1 DCFVRD
7 NIVWVN
13 DEDGMHVVDFT
24 DPLDPIILG
33 SLTDYPFAGYNHSGW
48 MNDDGTLYVMADETH
63 GSPLKFVD
71 ATDLSDLQ
79 VISTVSPG
87 THPFSV
93 VQNPFFTGDL
103 VHVAYYFDGY
113 YLWDASDP
121 LQPQLIGFY
130 DRNQIPH
137 NDSYMGAWGVYP
149 YLPSGRVLVSDM
161 QSGLWVL
168 DIDQAVAIKETSS
181 HSTFRVQPSITA
193 GPVSIRSESSIEGP
207 ITIRI
212 FDAAGRTVQQ
222 IGSVQVPMEVDLG
235 GSNDGLYFIHIEA
248 GDRTTTQRI
257 MKIGD
262 R

>member
-71 ATDLSDLQ
+71 ATNLSDLQ

-87 THPFSV
+87 THPLSV
-93 VQNPFFTGDL
+93 VHNPFFTGDL

-121 LQPQLIGFY
+121 LQPQLLGFY
-130 DRNQIPH
+130 DMNQIPH
-137 NDSYMGAWGVYP
+137 IESYMGAWGVYP

-168 DIDQAVAIKETSS
+168 DIDQAVAIKEATDDA
-181 HSTFRVQPSITA
+181 FFSIAPTLTT
-193 GPVSIRSESSIEGP
+193 GKFNIRSTGTIDGP
-207 ITIRI
+207 AMIRI
-212 FDAAGRTVQQ
+212 FDAAGRNVQQ
-222 IGSVQVPMEVDLG
+222 IRSQMDNIEMDLG
-235 GSNDGLYFIHIEA
+235 GANDGIYFIRIEA
-248 GDRTTTQRI
+248 GDRI
-257 MKIGD
+257 
-262 R
+262 